1 MTTLVLLPG
10 MDGSGKL
17 FEPFIAALNGAFNIQ
32 VVSYPPNEPLTYSQ
46 LESAARSAIPDE
58 GPLILLGESFS
69 GPIAISLAATYG
81 SRVKGLILCCTFIKN
96 PRPSF
101 SAFKFIAGIFPTSLI
116 PSSVIGHLLLG
127 RFDTLSLRLIIQEAL
142 EPLSSS
148 TLRARLLAVLTVDV
162 SSKLAT
168 VKTPVLYLQDTR
180 DRVVPCAAGSLALK
194 YCPQMH

>member
-1 MTTLVLLPG
+1 

-46 LESAARSAIPDE
+46 LESVARSAIPDE

-101 SAFKFIAGIFPTSLI
+101 SAFKFIAGIFPASLI

-168 VKTPVLYLQDTR
+168 VKTPLLYLQDTR